1 MTGNP
6 QEYMLTAWKQHID
19 IAFRMIEAV
28 TEGAT
33 RLHEVQLDAATEA
46 HADAVATQKAIQG
59 ARDPA
64 RILELQAQWTRANA
78 EKTAAYWRKVFETC
92 LQTEIELA
100 QCAFRHAPA
109 AMHAAAQAGTQ
120 EAKPRDAS
128 TDAVLEMMDNAY
140 KQWLAASQ
148 QFYRIPQAAQR

>member
-6 QEYMLTAWKQHID
+6 QEFMLTAWKQQID

-64 RILELQAQWTRANA
+64 KILELQAQWTRANA
-78 EKTAAYWRKVFETC
+78 EKSAAYWRRIFETC
-92 LQTEIELA
+92 MQTEIELA
-100 QCAFRHAPA
+100 QCAFRQGR
-109 AMHAAAQAGTQ
+109 AAAQAAAQ

-140 KQWLAASQ
+140 KQWLVASQ
-148 QFYRIPQAAQR
+148 QFYRVPQAAQR